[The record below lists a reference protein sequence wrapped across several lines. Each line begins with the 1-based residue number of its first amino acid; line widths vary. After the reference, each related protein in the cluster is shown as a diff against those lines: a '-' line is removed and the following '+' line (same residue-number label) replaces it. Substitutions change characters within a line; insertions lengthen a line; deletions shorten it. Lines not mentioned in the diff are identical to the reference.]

1 MKKWLQKLDQ
11 KYVKICTY
19 TGVTVIVTAVI
30 LALIYFSGGF
40 WLRIWNLLKAVIRPI
55 VIGGIFCYIMLPGVN
70 FLEAFFTRKKA
81 HWWARVLAVLLGIV
95 SVVAAILLVLAL
107 VIIVMY
113 RNISAVNLENLLGL
127 ITTTQGDLFDFL
139 EAFQQKATDF
149 GFAPDTLSSIVT
161 SILNGV
167 RNTLTGMLF
176 GIVFAIY
183 FLLDWKEIAKYWHR
197 VLLLFVGNKN
207 TERAKILS
215 ADASRVFNGYIRGQ
229 LVDALVVAV
238 IASAAFLIAGIP
250 YAGVVGALT
259 GLGNLIPYMGPILG
273 AVTMVVVC
281 LPGALWGKLVIG
293 LIILAV
299 VMLIDSNV
307 IEPRLLSSSIRI
319 HPVLVIVA
327 LIGGGVAGGFVGMI
341 VSVPVAAFI
350 KVQFDRYLDRR
361 ERVAG
366 NKPVSKKEPLSGE
379 TSKKES

>member
-1 MKKWLQKLDQ
+1 MKKWFQKLDQ
-11 KYVKICTY
+11 KYLKICVY
-19 TGVTVIVTAVI
+19 TGVTVVVTAVI
-30 LALIYFSGGF
+30 LALIYFSRGF

-55 VIGGIFCYIMLPGVN
+55 VIGGIFAYIMLPAVN
-70 FLEAFFTRKKA
+70 LMEGLFTRKKE
-81 HWWARVLAVLLGIV
+81 HWWARILAVFLGMA
-95 SVVAAILLVLAL
+95 SVVVAILLVLAV
-107 VIIVMY
+107 VIIMMY

-139 EAFQQKATDF
+139 EAFQKKASEF
-149 GFAPDTLSSIVT
+149 GFAPDTLSNIVT
-161 SILNGV
+161 SILNGI

-183 FLLDWKEIAKYWHR
+183 FLLDWKELREYWHQ
-197 VLLLFVGNKN
+197 VLLLIAGNKN
-207 TERAKILS
+207 TERVKILS
-215 ADASRVFNGYIRGQ
+215 ADATRVFSGYIRGQ
-229 LVDALVVAV
+229 LVDALVVA
-238 IASAAFLIAGIP
+238 IISSAAFLISGIP

-273 AVTMVVVC
+273 AVTLVVVC
-281 LPGALWGKLVIG
+281 LPEAVWGKLIIG

-341 VSVPVAAFI
+341 VAVPAAALI
-350 KVQFDRYLDRR
+350 KVQFDRYLNR
-361 ERVAG
+361 
-366 NKPVSKKEPLSGE
+366 KEKAAEKDLPS
-379 TSKKES
+379 TSEEQRTS